1 MRKARED
8 LGMVPDGRRPDNE
21 MELGILDRILL
32 PKTTDGHLG
41 KLD

>member
-32 PKTTDGHLG
+32 LKTTDGHLG